1 MEAFSVSVDSVD
13 DQRIVRLSGELDL
26 ATAPVLEA
34 ALRDVDCHHVVFDCA
49 ELQFIGSCGV
59 ALIAQAQRNG
69 GATIRNPQPIVR
81 RVFEVM
87 GMDHLCE

>member
-1 MEAFSVSVDSVD
+1 MEAFSVSAESHDG
-13 DQRIVRLSGELDL
+13 QHIVHLAGELDL
-26 ATAPVLEA
+26 ATAPVLED
-34 ALRDVDCHHVVFDCA
+34 ALRDVKGHVVFDCTQ
-49 ELQFIGSCGV
+49 LWFIGSSGV
-59 ALIAQAQRNG
+59 AVVAQAQRNG